1 MPKRKLRIA
10 KHDADGALLGVC
22 IRCNTAF
29 EAPHGSKGPAR
40 QIDIAKQFESHK
52 CKPMDS
58 SQNALRVVRESTE
71 GK

>member
-1 MPKRKLRIA
+1 MAKRKLRIV

-29 EAPHGSKGPAR
+29 EAPHDSKGPAR
-40 QIDIAKQFESHK
+40 QIDIAEQFDGHK
-52 CKPMDS
+52 CKPLDS
-58 SQNALRVVRESTE
+58 SRNALRIVRESTE